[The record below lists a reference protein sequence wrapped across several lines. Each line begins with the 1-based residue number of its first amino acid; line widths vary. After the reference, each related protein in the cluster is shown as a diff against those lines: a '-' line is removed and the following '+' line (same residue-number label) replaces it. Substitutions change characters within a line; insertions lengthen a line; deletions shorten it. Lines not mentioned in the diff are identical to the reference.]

1 MDSDKSFH
9 SWRPHP
15 WHGLVVGKGAPKIV
29 TAYIEMTPFDLVKY
43 ETDKHSGYIRVD
55 RPQRASVHPP
65 TLYGFVPQ
73 TLCADRVGA
82 LSNTGLPGD
91 HDPLDICVIS
101 ERPIN
106 RANIIMDVRVLGGL
120 RMIDHGE
127 VDDKIVAVLQ
137 KDNQW
142 GGIDDISGLPPIL
155 VERLVHYFRT
165 YKWIP
170 GETSG
175 VSIDEPYGREEAEA
189 VILAAMADYQ
199 DVYGDQMD
207 SDRT

>member
-1 MDSDKSFH
+1 MKSKKNFQA
-9 SWRPHP
+9 WRPHP
-15 WHGLVVGKGAPKIV
+15 WHGLEIGDDAPAVV

-65 TLYGFVPQ
+65 ALYGFVPQ
-73 TLCADRVGA
+73 TLCASRVGA
-82 LSNTGLPGD
+82 LSQAGLPGD
-91 HDPLDICVIS
+91 DDPLDICVIS

-120 RMIDHGE
+120 RMLDHGE
-127 VDDKIVAVLQ
+127 VDDKIIAVLV

-142 GGIDDISGLPPIL
+142 GGARDIGDLPPIL

-170 GETSG
+170 GEESA
-175 VSIDEPYGREEAEA
+175 VSIEE
-189 VILAAMADYQ
+189 
-199 DVYGDQMD
+199 VYGCDAAQAVVMAARED
-207 SDRT
+207 YRDEFGPGAV

>member
-1 MDSDKSFH
+1 MSDKDSFQA
-9 SWRPHP
+9 WRPHP
-15 WHGLVVGKGAPKIV
+15 WHGLEIGDEAPGVV

-43 ETDKHSGYIRVD
+43 ETDKNSGYIRVD

-65 TLYGFVPQ
+65 ALYGFIPQ

-82 LSNTGLPGD
+82 LSAGSLPGD
-91 HDPLDICVIS
+91 MDPLDICVIS

-127 VDDKIVAVLQ
+127 VDDKIVAVLV

-142 GGIDDISGLPPIL
+142 GSAREIAELPPIL

-170 GETSG
+170 GEESD
-175 VSIDEPYGREEAEA
+175 VSIEEVYGREAAEA
-189 VILAAMADYQ
+189 VVSAAAEDYR
-199 DVYGDQMD
+199 DAYGP
-207 SDRT
+207 SPA

>member
-1 MDSDKSFH
+1 M
-9 SWRPHP
+9 
-15 WHGLVVGKGAPKIV
+15 
-29 TAYIEMTPFDLVKY
+29 
-43 ETDKHSGYIRVD
+43 
-55 RPQRASVHPP
+55 
-65 TLYGFVPQ
+65 
-73 TLCADRVGA
+73 
-82 LSNTGLPGD
+82 PGD

-127 VDDKIVAVLQ
+127 VDDKIVAVLL

-142 GGIDDISGLPPIL
+142 GALRDMAELPPIL

-170 GETSG
+170 GEKSG
-175 VSIDEPYGREEAEA
+175 VSIDEHYGREEAEA
-189 VILAAMADYQ
+189 VIMAAMEDYLE
-199 DVYGDQMD
+199 VFGDSSA
-207 SDRT
+207 SDPA

>member
-1 MDSDKSFH
+1 MSREDSFQA
-9 SWRPHP
+9 WRPHP
-15 WHGLVVGKGAPKIV
+15 WHGLEIGPDAPAVV

-65 TLYGFVPQ
+65 ALYGFIPR
-73 TLCADRVGA
+73 TLCGKRVGA
-82 LSNTGLPGD
+82 LSRAGLPGD
-91 HDPLDICVIS
+91 MDPLDICVIS
-101 ERPIN
+101 ERPIS

-120 RMIDHGE
+120 RMLDHGE
-127 VDDKIVAVLQ
+127 VDDKIMAVLV

-142 GGIDDISGLPPIL
+142 GAARDIAELPPIL

-170 GETSG
+170 GEETD
-175 VSIDEPYGREEAEA
+175 VSIEEIYGRESAEA
-189 VILAAMADYQ
+189 VIEAASADYLEK
-199 DVYGDQMD
+199 YLPGD
-207 SDRT
+207 R

>member
-1 MDSDKSFH
+1 MSPHRVFH

-15 WHGLVVGKGAPKIV
+15 WHGLDVGKYAPGIV

-65 TLYGFVPQ
+65 TLYGFVPR

-82 LSNTGLPGD
+82 LSDTGFPGD
-91 HDPLDICVIS
+91 QDPLDICVIS

-127 VDDKIVAVLQ
+127 VDDKIVAVLL

-142 GGIDDISGLPPIL
+142 GALRDMSELPPIL
-155 VERLVHYFRT
+155 IERLVHYFRT

-170 GETSG
+170 GEKSG
-175 VSIDEPYGREEAEA
+175 VSIEEHYGRDEAEA
-189 VILAAMADYQ
+189 VIRAAMEDYLE
-199 DVYGDQMD
+199 VFGNPEEA
-207 SDRT
+207 

>member
-1 MDSDKSFH
+1 MSRKDSFQA
-9 SWRPHP
+9 WRPHP
-15 WHGLVVGKGAPKIV
+15 WHGLEIGPDAPAVV

-43 ETDKHSGYIRVD
+43 ETDKQSGYIRVD

-65 TLYGFVPQ
+65 ALYGFIPR
-73 TLCADRVGA
+73 TLCSSRVGA
-82 LSNTGLPGD
+82 LSQAGLPGD
-91 HDPLDICVIS
+91 MDPLDICVIS

-120 RMIDHGE
+120 RMLDHGE
-127 VDDKIVAVLQ
+127 VDDKIMAVLV

-142 GGIDDISGLPPIL
+142 GAARDIAELPPIL

-170 GETSG
+170 GEESD
-175 VSIDEPYGREEAEA
+175 VSIEEVYGRESAQA
-189 VILAAMADYQ
+189 VIEAAAADYL
-199 DVYGDQMD
+199 DEFSPGGH
-207 SDRT
+207 